1 MMIAGTGGSHRDGIR
16 PYPHFFFAATHA
28 SLLGIQ
34 CGCFFGENMRLA
46 LRGHRYDVQALPCT
60 SRRLWPPQKR

>member
-1 MMIAGTGGSHRDGIR
+1 MKIAGTGGSHRDGTR
-16 PYPHFFFAATHA
+16 PYPHFFLLQHTVCSWGYHMAA
-28 SLLGIQ
+28 
-34 CGCFFGENMRLA
+34 FFGENMRLA